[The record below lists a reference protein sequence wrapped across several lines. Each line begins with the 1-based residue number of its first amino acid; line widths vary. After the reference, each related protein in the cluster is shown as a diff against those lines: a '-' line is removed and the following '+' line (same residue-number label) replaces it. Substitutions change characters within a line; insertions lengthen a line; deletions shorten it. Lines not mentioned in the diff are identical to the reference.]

1 MTNTNEGGKNMTKNL
16 VKLGIVGI
24 VLAMIVCIPVSAN
37 VLVSNGG
44 TVISD
49 DNIRY
54 DFDFITPECSIY
66 GIWYENWMTMA
77 PMHTVDLSYPYDVV
91 FRVSEFTGYTGLWRC
106 VDKKTGVANPTGPTF
121 KMKAPL
127 ISVTDLPTPLPTPTF
142 GDIIISSEPSEA
154 TVYVDNVIKGITP
167 MTVSDISNGDHTVKV
182 KLTGYDD
189 YQTGIFVNSSDVTL
203 SINLVAIPTQEQTME
218 EETIEPTLVVE
229 TPNYSETI
237 AAIQSQ
243 VSQQAEQINVHSTQI
258 ESQATQINQQATAI
272 ATQAAVNQQQEED
285 ISFMQQII
293 NTILAFLGIS

>member
-1 MTNTNEGGKNMTKNL
+1 MTKNL
-16 VKLGIVGI
+16 VKLVIVGI

-44 TVISD
+44 TVTAD
-49 DNIRY
+49 DNLKY
-54 DFDFITPECSIY
+54 DFDFITPECDTY
-66 GIWYENWMTMA
+66 GIWFENWMTM
-77 PMHTVDLSYPYDVV
+77 PPLHTVDLSNPYNVV

-106 VDKKTGVANPTGPTF
+106 VDKKTGVANQQGPTF

-127 ISVTDLPTPLPTPTF
+127 ISVTDPPTPIPTPAF
-142 GDIIISSEPSEA
+142 GDVIISSEPTEA

-167 MTVSDISNGDHTVKV
+167 ITVSDIPNGDHTVKV

-203 SINLVAIPTQEQTME
+203 SINLVAIPTPEPTME
-218 EETIEPTLVVE
+218 EETTEPTLIVE

-258 ESQATQINQQATAI
+258 ESQATQINQHATAI
-272 ATQAAVNQQQEED
+272 ATQEAVNQQQEED
-285 ISFMQQII
+285 ISFLQQII